1 MQETEKLAILLAAYN
16 GEKYIAEQIESL
28 LKQTEAGWELFIHD
42 DGSTDRTPVIL
53 RHYEARYPDRIHV
66 LAGPPCG
73 GAKDNF
79 LRMLREVR
87 APYVMFCDQDDVWL
101 PEKVELTL
109 REMKR
114 LEAKHG
120 LEKPL
125 LVFTDLC
132 VTDERLHPVAARL
145 SVYQKLDPECTK
157 AKELMIQ
164 NVITGCTVM
173 LNRALATLATRPED
187 TAGIIMHDWWCALI
201 GASFGAVS
209 YVDRALVL
217 YRQHGGN
224 FMGAKNLQSLRYLIA
239 RVRSRTDIKNALL
252 ATQRQ
257 AAFFAETFPA
267 ADALFREYGQLSG
280 KRKGERLRF
289 YVKNR
294 VWKSGWQRNLGL
306 LVWG

>member
-1 MQETEKLAILLAAYN
+1 MTETDKIAILLASYN

-28 LKQTEAGWELFIHD
+28 LKQTETGWELFVHD
-42 DGSTDRTPVIL
+42 DGSTDNTLEIL
-53 RHYEARYPDRIHV
+53 RGYEARYTDRIHI
-66 LAGPPCG
+66 LNGPSCG

-79 LRMLREVR
+79 LRMMRNVR

-109 REMKR
+109 GEMKR
-114 LEAKHG
+114 LEAIYCKD
-120 LEKPL
+120 KPL

-132 VTDERLHPVAARL
+132 VTDERLHPIAARL
-145 SVYQKLDPECTK
+145 SAYQKLDPWHTK
-157 AKELMIQ
+157 VKNLMIQ

-173 LNRALATLATRPED
+173 INRALAVLAIKPQNTDE
-187 TAGIIMHDWWCALI
+187 IIMHDWWCALLA
-201 GASFGAVS
+201 ASFGAVS
-209 YVDRALVL
+209 YVDRTLVL
-217 YRQHGGN
+217 YRQHESN
-224 FMGAKNLQSLRYLIA
+224 SVGAKNLNSLRYLTAQIKSPA
-239 RVRSRTDIKNALL
+239 DIKNSLL

-267 ADALFREYGQLSG
+267 ADAIFREYGQLTA

-289 YVKNR
+289 YAKNGI
-294 VWKSGWQRNLGL
+294 WKSGWQRNLGL

>member
-1 MQETEKLAILLAAYN
+1 MQGTDKIAILLASYN
-16 GEKYIAEQIESL
+16 GEKYIVEQIESL
-28 LKQTEAGWELFIHD
+28 LAQTEAGWELFYHD
-42 DGSTDRTPVIL
+42 DGSTDRTVELL
-53 RHYEARYPDRIHV
+53 RCYEEQYPDRIHV
-66 LAGPPCG
+66 LDGLPCG

-79 LRMLREVR
+79 HWMMKNVQ

-101 PEKVELTL
+101 PEKVEVTL

-114 LEAKHG
+114 LEAEFG
-120 LEKPL
+120 REKPL

-132 VTDERLHPVAARL
+132 VTDESLHPIAVRMSA
-145 SVYQKLDPECTK
+145 YQKLNPWRIKPKD
-157 AKELMIQ
+157 LMIQ
-164 NVITGCTVM
+164 NVISGCTV
-173 LNRALATLATRPED
+173 LINRTLATLASKPENTD
-187 TAGIIMHDWWCALI
+187 EIMMHDWWCALI
-201 GASFGAVS
+201 AASFGGVS
-209 YVDRALVL
+209 YVDQALVL

-224 FMGAKNLQSLRYLIA
+224 FLGAKNLHSLRYMMA
-239 RVRSRTDIKNALL
+239 RVSSRTDIKNVLL
-252 ATQRQ
+252 ATQHQ

>member
-1 MQETEKLAILLAAYN
+1 MQGTDKIAILLASYN

-28 LKQTEAGWELFIHD
+28 LAQTEAGWELFCHD
-42 DGSTDRTPVIL
+42 DGSTDRTLEIL
-53 RHYEARYPDRIHV
+53 RCYEAQYPGQIHV
-66 LAGPPCG
+66 LNGPPRG

-79 LRMLREVR
+79 LRMMRDVR

-101 PEKVELTL
+101 PKKVELTL

-114 LEAKHG
+114 LETKHG
-120 LEKPL
+120 GKKPL

-132 VTDERLHPVAARL
+132 VTDECLHPIAKRL
-145 SVYQKLDPECTK
+145 SAYQKLNPGRIKPKD
-157 AKELMIQ
+157 LMIQ

-173 LNRALATLATRPED
+173 LNRALAEFAIRPEN
-187 TAGIIMHDWWCALI
+187 TAEIIMHDWWCALI
-201 GASFGAVS
+201 GASFGAGS

-224 FMGAKNLQSLRYLIA
+224 FMGAKNLQSLRYLMA